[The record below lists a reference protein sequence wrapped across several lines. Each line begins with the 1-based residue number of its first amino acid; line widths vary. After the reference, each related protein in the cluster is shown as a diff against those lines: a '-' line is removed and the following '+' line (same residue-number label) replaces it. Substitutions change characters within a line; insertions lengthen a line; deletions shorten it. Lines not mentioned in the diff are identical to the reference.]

1 MEVQFREFNPFNV
14 WIWLEFE
21 TVPAPMERQY
31 LEEVFNSWFY
41 LGKLGDLTPK
51 IFRYKI
57 WG

>member
-31 LEEVFNSWFY
+31 LEEVFNS
-41 LGKLGDLTPK
+41 
-51 IFRYKI
+51 
-57 WG
+57 